1 MSIAVV
7 ADSSA
12 SLPPALASRWGI
24 RVVPLEVVIDGVS
37 RPEGTGIGP
46 EEVLERLVAGDA
58 VTTSQPSPEAFAQA
72 YREAVDAGA
81 AGIVV
86 VTLAATLSGT
96 VDSARAAAGEV
107 PVPVEVVDSGS
118 VAMAVGFAAVA
129 AADAARR
136 GEPLATVAHAARVA
150 ADSAR
155 CVFTVSS
162 LDHLRRGGRIGPAV
176 AALGRVL
183 GVRPV
188 LEIVDGRVELIDR
201 VRTTARARAAMLG
214 VVAEAAAGMEHPA
227 VAIMAV
233 GETSLGDDAAHTL
246 AAALPSAGDVVRTS
260 VSAVLAVHAGPGAL
274 AAVVV
279 ELPPTAR

>member
-7 ADSSA
+7 VDSSA
-12 SLPPALASRWGI
+12 SLPPELAARWDI
-24 RVVPLEVVIDGVS
+24 RVVPLEVVVDGVS
-37 RPEGTGIGP
+37 RPEGVGIGP

-58 VTTSQPSPEAFAQA
+58 VTTSQPSPEAFSLA
-72 YREAVDAGA
+72 YRAAVEAGA
-81 AGIVV
+81 VGIVV

-96 VDSARAAAGEV
+96 VDSARAAAARCA
-107 PVPVEVVDSGS
+107 VPVEVVDSGS

-136 GEPLATVAHAARVA
+136 GGDLAAAAGAARATA
-150 ADSAR
+150 ASAR
-155 CVFTVSS
+155 CVFTVAS

-183 GVRPV
+183 GIRPL

-201 VRTTARARAAMLG
+201 VRTTARARTAMLDLI
-214 VVAEAAAGMEHPA
+214 AQAADSMTDPA
-227 VAIMAV
+227 VAVMAV
-233 GETSLGDDAAHTL
+233 GDSGLGDDAA
-246 AAALPSAGDVVRTS
+246 AAVAARLPRAGEVVRTS

-274 AAVVV
+274 AAVVA
-279 ELPPTAR
+279 ELPRTAR